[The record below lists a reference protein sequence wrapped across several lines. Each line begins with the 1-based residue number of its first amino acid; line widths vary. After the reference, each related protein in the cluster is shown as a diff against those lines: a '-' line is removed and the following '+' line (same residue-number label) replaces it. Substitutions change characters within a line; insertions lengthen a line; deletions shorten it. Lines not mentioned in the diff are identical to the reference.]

1 MQPGDKVRLVCNPAI
16 LLTVKRVSPHV
27 EMIEVEEC
35 AGWGWAYGYVP
46 ADMGKVFI
54 PEWGPPHENIV
65 QLSPDDLE
73 KLGSIWKERIM
84 ETFEQWWDRVGSHND
99 VDASGSTARQAWHA
113 ALKQIR
119 NDAVNREEALS
130 DWEKTRRGEIS
141 FKIFAD
147 KWLPYLPLG
156 ESTI

>member
-1 MQPGDKVRLVCNPAI
+1 
-16 LLTVKRVSPHV
+16 
-27 EMIEVEEC
+27 
-35 AGWGWAYGYVP
+35 
-46 ADMGKVFI
+46 
-54 PEWGPPHENIV
+54 
-65 QLSPDDLE
+65 
-73 KLGSIWKERIM
+73 M